1 MCLGF
6 NSPLTGKPGDDAE
19 ISNLP
24 AAIRSAYPGYM
35 GPGNV
40 FETNCA
46 MVSLQ
51 QHIAQ
56 RSVLMSAASA
66 SVCVLQWQLRLPC
79 LEIPFFSASVMASA
93 MVSMQETIKKLP
105 VIFMTLAL

>member
-1 MCLGF
+1 MKSKTHCLLCTDCHIF
-6 NSPLTGKPGDDAE
+6 NNLPLTGKPGEEAE
-19 ISNLP
+19 ISKLP

-51 QHIAQ
+51 EQVALSSVPMLELMSVQ
-56 RSVLMSAASA
+56 PRQVSVL
-66 SVCVLQWQLRLPC
+66 LQQH
-79 LEIPFFSASVMASA
+79 V
-93 MVSMQETIKKLP
+93 Q
-105 VIFMTLAL
+105 

>member
-1 MCLGF
+1 MHLV
-6 NSPLTGKPGDDAE
+6 SHLPLTGKPGDEGE

-51 QHIAQ
+51 EHVPL
-56 RSVLMSAASA
+56 RSVLMLELM
-66 SVCVLQWQLRLPC
+66 SVQPWQMSVLLQQHVQLP
-79 LEIPFFSASVMASA
+79 
-93 MVSMQETIKKLP
+93 
-105 VIFMTLAL
+105 